1 MELSMEER
9 LVLCVLR
16 YSNQIAAS
24 ASALSRLTELDVPEV
39 KALLQQLMAMGLCKR
54 CLIGGEVR
62 YSAVSLSETPIL
74 SNPLDW
80 LAAYCSRPLEVEEGH
95 SEVEEGGAE
104 ALTYEMCGI
113 VLLVAVLTGSRESLV
128 IERCTDFPTNFVGIV
143 IELRN
148 QVAL

>member
-16 YSNQIAAS
+16 NANQIVAS
-24 ASALSRLTELDVPEV
+24 ASAISHLTDLDVPEV

-54 CLIGGEVR
+54 CLMEGEVR